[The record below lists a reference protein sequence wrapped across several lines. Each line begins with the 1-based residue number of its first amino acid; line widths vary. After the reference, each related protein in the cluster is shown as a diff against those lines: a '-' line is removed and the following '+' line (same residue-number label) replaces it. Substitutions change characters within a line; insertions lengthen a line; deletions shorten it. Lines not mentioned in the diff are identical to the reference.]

1 VQYSTALTQETG
13 VRVRIDCLARH
24 CAGIFLPGGLKMDR
38 QQAIERLKEQQ
49 GSGDTEN
56 AHINADEVLCQLLE
70 HLGYADVVA
79 EYNKIDMWYA

>member
-1 VQYSTALTQETG
+1 
-13 VRVRIDCLARH
+13 
-24 CAGIFLPGGLKMDR
+24 MDR

-56 AHINADEVLCQLLE
+56 THINADEVLCQLLK
-70 HLGYADVVA
+70 HLGYGDVVA